1 MAVAACIDGDALFCQ
16 RPLARVIIDAGR
28 DYVLA
33 VKDNQP
39 DLHETVQTAFATA
52 TSSTR
57 RMRLQGKR
65 GAAETRR
72 IWCDTETADYAREA
86 LNFPGLRAVIRV
98 DRQTCE
104 PDGTSTKQTRY
115 FATSMDPSR
124 VSVRGCSS

>member
-1 MAVAACIDGDALFCQ
+1 MIS
-16 RPLARVIIDAGR
+16 
-28 DYVLA
+28 VLA

-52 TSSTR
+52 TPDTADAVTAGKTVRSR
-57 RMRLQGKR
+57 RDAF
-65 GAAETRR
+65 GAG
-72 IWCDTETADYAREA
+72 TETADYAREA

-104 PDGTSTKQTRY
+104 LYGTSTKQTRY

-124 VSVRGCSS
+124 VSAVRPFS